1 VPLEAAGPAPHGD
14 RPGSQAAAKQLDGT
28 SLPPTA
34 QGLAGDAYGTSAL
47 KRSRRTNA
55 ELAELDLLIL
65 EVCEGEHPATVRRVF
80 YLLESRG
87 AVTKTDP
94 GYRLVQRRVLDLRRS
109 GDLPYNWI
117 ADGSRWHIKSPSW
130 NTAEDAPKD
139 AVSSYRRSQW
149 QNQNVYVE
157 VWSEKDAIAE
167 IILEVTDLWDV
178 PLMIARGFSSETFIW
193 KSAQTINA
201 VGTAVIYN
209 LGDHDRSGVLAWN
222 HVQRK
227 LREFVDPDI
236 EIIFQRLAVT
246 PEQIDQHSLP
256 TRPSK
261 PKSKNQSVAEAER
274 EFGPAVEV
282 DAMPTPA
289 LQTLVGNAITD
300 WIDPHE
306 LELTRMVEEQERRGL
321 RALLEGWAS

>member
-1 VPLEAAGPAPHGD
+1 MSAV
-14 RPGSQAAAKQLDGT
+14 
-28 SLPPTA
+28 
-34 QGLAGDAYGTSAL
+34 YGTSAL

-55 ELAELDLLIL
+55 ELAELDLLIV

-80 YLLESRG
+80 YLLVSRG
-87 AVTKTDP
+87 AVPKLEK

-109 GDLPYNWI
+109 GALPYNWI

-130 NTAEDAPKD
+130 KTAKD
-139 AVSSYRRSQW
+139 ALNGLVSSYRRAQW

-167 IILEVTDLWDV
+167 IVSEVTDPWDV

-201 VGTAVIYN
+201 VGKTAVIYN

-236 EIIFQRLAVT
+236 EIIFERLAVT
-246 PEQIDQHSLP
+246 PEQIDQYQLP
-256 TRPSK
+256 TRPPK
-261 PKSKNQSVAEAER
+261 PKSKNQSVEEAER

-289 LQTLVGNAITD
+289 LQSLVQNAITD
-300 WIDPHE
+300 WIDNDALRVTQMVEAQE
-306 LELTRMVEEQERRGL
+306 LEGL
-321 RALLEGWAS
+321 QALLDGWAS